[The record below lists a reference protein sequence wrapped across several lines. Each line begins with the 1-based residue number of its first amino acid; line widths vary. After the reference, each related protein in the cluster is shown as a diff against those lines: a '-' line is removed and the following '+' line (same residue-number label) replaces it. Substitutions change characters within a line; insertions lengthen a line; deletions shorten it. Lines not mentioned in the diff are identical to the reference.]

1 MRRTLFIATLFLSI
15 SIFAQ
20 EKTRKIDF
28 DLTIRTIEFV
38 GDYDGSITKSTVN
51 DKKRNVPQGEGVFI
65 GKNTLNEKTD
75 QWVYYSGS
83 WVNGQMEG
91 IGTFCLLTYMK
102 GVKPNWDFIIE
113 MINSKSPNLMKF
125 ADEFVTGEFRQ
136 NSPFKQCSLV
146 NQKLKYQGE
155 MLNWRYHGNGKKIS
169 KDSFS
174 LVNQNYL
181 SIVSEGLFEN
191 DKLIDGT
198 LILATGE
205 QLKGNWKNN
214 VFTGE
219 GQIPF
224 IEDSIYINS
233 KPYCIANYTGQFEN
247 GDFAG
252 GKMELCNGNIL
263 EGKWKNKIFTGEG
276 KLNIGKD
283 SVFIS
288 SKLLLVRSFEGQF
301 SNGEYAD
308 GKMEFQNNEP
318 LMGNWSGKRFTG
330 SGKIEK
336 LNEKIILS
344 EVDYPVSKFE
354 GKFKEGDF
362 FEGEL
367 TLISGEKLIGT
378 WSNKLFSGLTK
389 LTVRNDSIKI
399 SSSLYTISKFEGRIN
414 QSEFTEGK
422 MILNNGDSLIGAWSN
437 KLFNGITKLSVHHDS
452 IKLASVFYPITQ
464 FEGRVNQGEYAEGN
478 MLINSTDVLTG
489 TWTNDLFNGKAKI
502 RPSKYSTILSS
513 KPYSVIQFNGQI
525 TNSEFNE
532 GKMILTNGDSL
543 VGMWKNNVFSGFG
556 ILRNSNDRI
565 ELASIPFQMNEFKGQ
580 FLNGEYDNGQFI
592 LSSGGTLKGTLKDK
606 RFSGNGRV
614 QLNDIYSYDGEWV
627 DGSANGKGTLT
638 KRNEFDFT
646 GNFTKNEVT
655 GEGKKTMT
663 NGTVFKGQWQGTI
676 DKGNVSVQVI
686 GEYSITSPNGLVCI
700 GVNDGNKFIGKG
712 EIELNDKSIY
722 SGSLTIESSKIIE
735 GSGKITF
742 PGGDVLIVNWDNDG
756 YTGIGRRNFGVS
768 NDGDSLYEEG
778 TFRNG
783 LLNGQGKK
791 LFMFELRNDQGDED
805 TFYSTYEGEFKN
817 GSMHG
822 KGKLNC
828 VTPGIEHTFEGDWST
843 NNILTGTVYSVF
855 GNSYEQTYTGDFS
868 NFKPTGNGKL
878 ASNKETYIGSF
889 VNGFPNGIGKIIY
902 EDGSTY
908 EGEVSMGIP
917 SGKGIKTLKNKQTL
931 SGNFENGEYQK
942 PFSCKEAKI
951 GDQIWMA
958 ENLTVTKFRNGDP
971 IPEARSI
978 EEWINAGENKE
989 PAFCYVNND
998 PSTISKF
1005 GVLYNWH
1012 AVNDPRGLA
1021 PEGWRIPS
1029 HYDIFELRGFTQK
1042 HVYELQDKILE
1053 MENDGLSSD
1062 LIKQEQEKLDKY
1074 FQSKSCDLGGV
1085 RLYSV
1090 GQCFEYI
1097 NDDYVTLKYCGS
1109 NKYGFNGK
1117 NEAFRDSGNG
1127 KFVLPSPAGEGYV
1140 NGATYWSS
1148 SSVGEN
1154 GFVLSIGGRAGP
1166 INSYDNRARYEKHWL
1181 YNIDNQSRDPKN
1193 GFPIRCIKN

>member
-1 MRRTLFIATLFLSI
+1 MRLTLFVLTLFFAI

-28 DLTIRTIEFV
+28 DLTIRDIEFV

-51 DKKRNVPQGEGVFI
+51 DKKRNVPQGEGIFI
-65 GKNTLNEKTD
+65 GKNGLNEKTD
-75 QWVYYSGS
+75 QWVYYSGL

-113 MINSKSPNLMKF
+113 MINSNSPNLMKF

-146 NQKLKYQGE
+146 NQKLKYQGD

-214 VFTGE
+214 AFTGE

-263 EGKWKNKIFTGEG
+263 EGKWKNKIYTGEG

-288 SKLLLVRSFEGQF
+288 SKLLLARSFEGQF
-301 SNGEYAD
+301 SNGEYAE
-308 GKMEFQNNEP
+308 GKMEFQNNDP
-318 LMGNWSGKRFTG
+318 LIGNWSGKRFTG

-336 LNEKIILS
+336 LNEKIMLS
-344 EVDYPVSKFE
+344 KVDYPVSKFE
-354 GKFKEGDF
+354 GKFKDGDF

-367 TLISGEKLIGT
+367 TLISGEKLIGNWT
-378 WSNKLFSGLTK
+378 
-389 LTVRNDSIKI
+389 
-399 SSSLYTISKFEGRIN
+399 
-414 QSEFTEGK
+414 
-422 MILNNGDSLIGAWSN
+422 N
-437 KLFNGITKLSVHHDS
+437 KLFNGSTKLSVSRDS
-452 IKLASVFYPITQ
+452 LNIASSFYAITE
-464 FEGRVNQGEYAEGN
+464 FEGRINQGEYAEGN
-478 MLINSTDVLTG
+478 MLINSTDLLTG
-489 TWTNDLFNGKAKI
+489 AWVNNLFTGKAKLKT
-502 RPSKYSTILSS
+502 SKYSTILSS

-525 TNSEFNE
+525 RNSEFNE
-532 GKMILTNGDSL
+532 GKMILSNGDSL
-543 VGMWKNNVFSGFG
+543 IGNWNNNVFSGFG
-556 ILRNSNDRI
+556 ILHNSNDRI
-565 ELASIPFQMNEFKGQ
+565 ELASIPFVLDEFKGR
-580 FLNGEYDNGQFI
+580 FLNGEYDQGQLL
-592 LSSGGTLKGTLKDK
+592 LSSGGVLNGTLKEK

-614 QLNDIYSYDGEWV
+614 QLNDIYSYEGEWV

-638 KRNEFDFT
+638 KRNDFDFT

-655 GEGKKTMT
+655 GEGKKTLT

-735 GSGKITF
+735 GNGKITF

-768 NDGDSLYEEG
+768 NDGDSLYEQG

-783 LLNGQGKK
+783 LLNGLGKK
-791 LFMFELRNDQGDED
+791 LFMFELLNDQGGED
-805 TFYSTYEGEFKN
+805 TYYSTYEGEFKN

-828 VTPGIEHTFEGDWST
+828 VTPGIKHTFEGDWST
-843 NNILTGTVYSVF
+843 NSILTGTAYSLF
-855 GNSYEQTYTGDFS
+855 GNAYEQTYTGDFS

-878 ASNKETYIGSF
+878 VTNKETYIGSF

-908 EGEVSMGIP
+908 EGEVSMGIA

-951 GDQIWMA
+951 GAQIWMA

-978 EEWINAGENKE
+978 EEWVNAGENKE

-1021 PEGWRIPS
+1021 PEGWRIPG
-1029 HYDIFELRGFTQK
+1029 HNDIFELRGFTQK

-1062 LIKQEQEKLDKY
+1062 LIKQEQDKLDKY
-1074 FQSKSCDLGGV
+1074 FLTKSCDLGGV

-1097 NDDYVTLKYCGS
+1097 NNDPVTLKYCGS

-1117 NEAFRDSGNG
+1117 NEAYRDAYNG
-1127 KFVLPSPAGEGYV
+1127 KFVLPSPADEGYV
-1140 NGATYWSS
+1140 NGAIYWSS

-1154 GFVLSIGGRAGP
+1154 GFVLSIDGRSGP
-1166 INSYDNRARYEKHWL
+1166 INSYDNFSRYEKHWL
-1181 YNIDNQSRDPKN
+1181 YNVDNQSRDPKN
-1193 GFPIRCIKN
+1193 GYPIRCIKN